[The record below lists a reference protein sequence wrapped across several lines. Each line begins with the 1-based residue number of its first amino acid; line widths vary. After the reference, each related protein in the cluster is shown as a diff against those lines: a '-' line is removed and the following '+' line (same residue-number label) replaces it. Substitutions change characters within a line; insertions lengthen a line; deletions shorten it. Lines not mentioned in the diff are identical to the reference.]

1 MAKTDPSK
9 DRVIRNRD
17 VGELVHNTSTL
28 DPATKSYFNSPGNS
42 NVSGQQTKKQK
53 GKTKAQLKREVK
65 ASERRKKEFLA
76 IFVPEQIKT
85 MVQELAGELGL
96 PSAQIG
102 TLAIMLFVTDPTTA
116 KEKLEHFKTKSN
128 IPLTEYMLD
137 LEKCKN
143 ELQGATLNKNKNIL

>member
-9 DRVIRNRD
+9 ERVLRNRD
-17 VGELVHNTSTL
+17 VGDLVHNQPAL
-28 DPATKSYFNSPGNS
+28 DPATKSYFNSADTPNS
-42 NVSGQQTKKQK
+42 GSGSQTQKQK
-53 GKTKAQLKREVK
+53 AKTSAQLKREVK

-85 MVQELAGELGL
+85 VVQELAGELGM

-102 TLAIMLFVTDPTTA
+102 TLAIMLFVADTESA
-116 KEKLEHFKTKSN
+116 KEQLEHFKTKSN

-143 ELQGATLNKNKNIL
+143 ELQGATLIKKRK